1 MSDVF
6 FESSDRLLFVTF
18 IILNERKFTLKDI
31 IITCNTLDH
40 SFLPLEKIN
49 KGISRLEL
57 LSENRV
63 LESRFLLIF
72 VSVNFVDKMVINGGT
87 KIPQKIAI

>member
-18 IILNERKFTLKDI
+18 IILNERKFTLRDI

-40 SFLPLEKIN
+40 SFLPLQKIN
-49 KGISRLEL
+49 KGISRLE
-57 LSENRV
+57 SEHFFIIEDNRGR
-63 LESRFLLIF
+63 L
-72 VSVNFVDKMVINGGT
+72 T
-87 KIPQKIAI
+87 KKSKEFYRNNKKKFKGIIDE